1 MFTPSLRQLGLSLT
15 LTSLLS
21 LMGCATSPSAVAAE
35 AIHVSGRGAV
45 ETVPDMGKVQLH
57 ARREGNDPAALE
69 RELAGVV
76 SALLKVTATLQIDA
90 TDVTATALRIQP
102 RYQRRGE
109 DMEVNGVIATRS
121 ISITL
126 RKLSD
131 FPSLLEQALAAGINN
146 VDPIALDSS
155 IRKELEAQALDQA
168 MADAIARADQV
179 ARGFSVLRG
188 ELVDVQV
195 SGHSAS
201 PRMAM
206 QEMRADSGATMAPGV
221 IRIENQ
227 VQATFTI
234 ARR

>member
-15 LTSLLS
+15 LTSLVS
-21 LMGCATSPSAVAAE
+21 LLGCAVSAEVMAAE
-35 AIHVSGRGAV
+35 GIHVSGKGAV
-45 ETVPDMGKVQLH
+45 ETVPDMGRVQLH
-57 ARREGNDPAALE
+57 ARGEGNDPAALE
-69 RELAGVV
+69 RALADVV
-76 SALLKVTATLQIDA
+76 GELLKVTANLQIDA

-109 DMEVNGVIATRS
+109 AMEVNGVIATRS
-121 ISITL
+121 VSITL

-155 IRKELEAQALDQA
+155 IRSDLEAQALDQA

-179 ARGFSVLRG
+179 ARGFSVRRG

-201 PRMAM
+201 PRLAM

-227 VQATFTI
+227 VQATFAI
-234 ARR
+234 AGR

>member
-1 MFTPSLRQLGLSLT
+1 MFTPSLHQLGISMT

-21 LMGCATSPSAVAAE
+21 LMGCAVSPAASAAE
-35 AIHVSGRGAV
+35 GIHVSGKGAV
-45 ETVPDMGKVQLH
+45 ETVPDMGRVHLH
-57 ARREGNDPAALE
+57 ARREGDDPAALE
-69 RELAGVV
+69 HELAKVV
-76 SALLKVTATLQIDA
+76 SALLKETAAMQIDP

-102 RYQRRGE
+102 RYQRRGD
-109 DMEVNGVIATRS
+109 DMEVNGVTATRS
-121 ISITL
+121 IAITL

-131 FPSLLEQALAAGINN
+131 FPSLMQRALATGINN

-155 IRKELEAQALDQA
+155 IRSDLEAQALDQA

-179 ARGFSVLRG
+179 ARGFSVTRG

-227 VQATFTI
+227 VQTTFAIT
-234 ARR
+234 AR